1 MEKRNLHG
9 NSISKEVRH
18 HIDTFCNIRDPKKK
32 LYIIQKLSK
41 TLTNTAKAEL
51 GRKPEQITFSS
62 VLDLVKQYLFR
73 LRIGFCI
80 HDKRQDSY
88 VLLNDELLKMK
99 KNKNFPQDLC
109 EKCITPRICKLRSA
123 VINEKQIAGLFINIK
138 RFA

>member
-1 MEKRNLHG
+1 MERSSLHDG
-9 NSISKEVRH
+9 SISREIKQ
-18 HIDTFCNIRDPKKK
+18 HINTFCNIRDPKKK

-51 GRKPEQITFSS
+51 GRKPEQISFSS

-88 VLLNDELLKMK
+88 VLLNDELLQMQ

-109 EKCITPRICKLRSA
+109 EKCITPRICKLRSV
-123 VINEKQIAGLFINIK
+123 VINEKQIAGLFINVK